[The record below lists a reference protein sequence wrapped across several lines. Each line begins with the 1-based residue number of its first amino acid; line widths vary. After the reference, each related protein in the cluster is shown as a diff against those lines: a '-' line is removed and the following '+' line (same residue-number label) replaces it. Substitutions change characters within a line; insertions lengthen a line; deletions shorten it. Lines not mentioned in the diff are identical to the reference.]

1 MQTIRCIFS
10 TRIKK
15 QEHFTAKVWNASE
28 KRRNFALA
36 NEKTVH
42 NCAAL
47 HGSLAQLNR
56 ASDYGSEGYR
66 FESCRSHQPQHT
78 CLHGSLAQLN
88 RASDY
93 GSEGYR
99 FESCR
104 SHQPQHARL
113 HGSLAQLNRAS
124 DYGSE
129 GYRFES
135 CRSHQPKPHGGINNP
150 GYIKY
155 PGFFVM
161 SKPATPNTAPQK
173 ASVMRAFR
181 HTDSCKP
188 FDEKN
193 FYIKSRTT
201 ENKFKLP
208 PTSYKTAVTDP
219 YTSPYLTHKTCN
231 IGKE

>member
-104 SHQPQHARL
+104 SHQP
-113 HGSLAQLNRAS
+113 
-124 DYGSE
+124 
-129 GYRFES
+129 
-135 CRSHQPKPHGGINNP
+135 KPHGGINNP

-155 PGFFVM
+155 PGFFVI
-161 SKPATPNTAPQK
+161 SKPATPNTAP
-173 ASVMRAFR
+173 
-181 HTDSCKP
+181 
-188 FDEKN
+188 
-193 FYIKSRTT
+193 KSIGHACFPAYRFLQTIRR
-201 ENKFKLP
+201 KKLL
-208 PTSYKTAVTDP
+208 YKKSHDR
-219 YTSPYLTHKTCN
+219 K
-231 IGKE
+231 

>member
-66 FESCRSHQPQHT
+66 FESCRSHQP
-78 CLHGSLAQLN
+78 
-88 RASDY
+88 
-93 GSEGYR
+93 
-99 FESCR
+99 
-104 SHQPQHARL
+104 
-113 HGSLAQLNRAS
+113 
-124 DYGSE
+124 
-129 GYRFES
+129 
-135 CRSHQPKPHGGINNP
+135 KPHGGINNP

-161 SKPATPNTAPQK
+161 FKPATPNTAPQK

-219 YTSPYLTHKTCN
+219 YTSLYLTHKTCN

>member
-1 MQTIRCIFS
+1 MQTSCCIFS

-15 QEHFTAKVWNASE
+15 QGYFTAKVWNASE

-104 SHQPQHARL
+104 SHQP
-113 HGSLAQLNRAS
+113 
-124 DYGSE
+124 
-129 GYRFES
+129 
-135 CRSHQPKPHGGINNP
+135 KPHGGINNP

-161 SKPATPNTAPQK
+161 FKPATPNTAPQK

-219 YTSPYLTHKTCN
+219 YTSLYLTHKTCN
-231 IGKE
+231 IDKE